1 MSSRSLNRF
10 IPVLVASAAALSL
23 HADTTGRIAGK
34 VTNKK
39 GEPLA
44 AAVVTLKRTDIS
56 WTKVLSLTSKGAF
69 MQVGLE
75 PKEFDLTVS
84 CKGYVDS
91 AKRIKIPL
99 GDVITENI
107 VLLTPEE
114 QLAEARAAGK
124 APVED
129 AGVAAENEATE
140 ATNQAIAFYKERK
153 FAEAQPLLE
162 KAQLKFNQSIEKTKD
177 MEAKASL
184 VDNLATSERLLGIVL
199 AHNFAAD
206 PAKTEL
212 AAKAQPLLEKALAK
226 KPDDAFSL
234 QAIVDLAKAR
244 KDAELEKKYKPALDK
259 LVGPKPENAYNDA
272 VAAFNAGKAKEA
284 KEFLQTAI
292 KIDPKFAES
301 YYLMG
306 MVEYGNMNLKACKES
321 LQKYLELE
329 PNGKKAAEVKEMLA
343 DPSLKKIK

>member
-99 GDVITENI
+99 GDVITDFRSGQDKLDLAAIDANAG
-107 VLLTPEE
+107 VDGDQAFTLLAT
-114 QLAEARAAGK
+114 AGANFTAAGQLRIVQDTAANK
-124 APVED
+124 TYVEGNVD
-129 AGVAAENEATE
+129 AGLAPDFRITLDTLV
-140 ATNQAIAFYKERK
+140 
-153 FAEAQPLLE
+153 PL
-162 KAQLKFNQSIEKTKD
+162 KQTD
-177 MEAKASL
+177 
-184 VDNLATSERLLGIVL
+184 VVL
-199 AHNFAAD
+199 
-206 PAKTEL
+206 
-212 AAKAQPLLEKALAK
+212 
-226 KPDDAFSL
+226 
-234 QAIVDLAKAR
+234 
-244 KDAELEKKYKPALDK
+244 
-259 LVGPKPENAYNDA
+259 
-272 VAAFNAGKAKEA
+272 
-284 KEFLQTAI
+284 
-292 KIDPKFAES
+292 
-301 YYLMG
+301 
-306 MVEYGNMNLKACKES
+306 
-321 LQKYLELE
+321 
-329 PNGKKAAEVKEMLA
+329 
-343 DPSLKKIK
+343 